1 MEIQD
6 WEGNESSSID
16 QRNPVNVSSRW
27 TVGEFAQGWL
37 EMGSVCSGPECLAGL
52 ATDIRSQDRVVV
64 PIPRQLPSPAR
75 SNASQLLH
83 VTSCD

>member
-6 WEGNESSSID
+6 WEGDESSSID
-16 QRNPVNVSSRW
+16 QRNPVNVSSGW

-37 EMGSVCSGPECLAGL
+37 EWVVSLSVPECLAGL

-64 PIPRQLPSPAR
+64 PIPRQLPSPAH